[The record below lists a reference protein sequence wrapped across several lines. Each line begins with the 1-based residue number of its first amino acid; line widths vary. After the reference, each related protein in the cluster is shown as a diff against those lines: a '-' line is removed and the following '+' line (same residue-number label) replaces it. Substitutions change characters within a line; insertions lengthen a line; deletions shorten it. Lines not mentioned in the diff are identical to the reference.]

1 MHVRG
6 AKESRRR
13 ARRCVV
19 VEVVPIASVHARTAD
34 GGDTRT
40 RQGRACSRM
49 EDGNVDAAL
58 VARGLASDV
67 NGRGAMGW
75 MGLAELRFER

>member
-1 MHVRG
+1 MKG
-6 AKESRRR
+6 TTGSRRR

-40 RQGRACSRM
+40 REGRACSRM
-49 EDGNVDAAL
+49 EDENVDAAL

-67 NGRGAMGW
+67 NGRGAIMGW
-75 MGLAELRFER
+75 MGLAELRFEK